1 LQTPEFKAEQL
12 ILNALTIDVEDY
24 YHVTGFERQIGR
36 RTWGSYESRFEFGLA
51 KILEALDERN
61 IKATFYVL
69 GWLARR
75 HPQLIRELDAAGHE
89 LGSHSYWHRQIFRLR
104 VNQFRADLRKSKQ
117 VIEDCIGKPV
127 VAFRAPSFSITE
139 RSLWAL
145 EILAEEGFE
154 SDSSIFPVRH
164 DRYGIRNANPHIHV
178 IGTSCGAIWE
188 LPPAVHAWG
197 PLRLPVGGG
206 GYFRL
211 YPHGFTTACLRRIN
225 GTMQQPFVFY
235 VHPWEFD
242 AEQPR
247 VGAGSGLSRMRHY
260 MNLHSTETKFAKLLS
275 AFHFG
280 RVCDVVEIA
289 KARTQASA
297 ITPA

>member
-1 LQTPEFKAEQL
+1 M

-24 YHVTGFERQIGR
+24 FHVTGFERHIGR
-36 RTWGSYESRFEFGLA
+36 RDWGGYESRFEFGLG
-51 KILEALDERN
+51 KILEGLAARG

-75 HPQLIRELDAAGHE
+75 HPKLLRELDAAGHE
-89 LGSHSYWHRQIFRLR
+89 LGSHSYWHRQVFRLNSGR
-104 VNQFRADLRKSKQ
+104 FRADLRRSKR
-117 VIEDCIGKPV
+117 VIEDCTGKPV
-127 VAFRAPSFSITE
+127 VTFRAPSFSITE

-145 EILAEEGFE
+145 DILAEEGFE

-164 DRYGIRNANPHIHV
+164 DRYGIRNANPHIHE
-178 IGTSCGAIWE
+178 ITTTHGTLWE
-188 LPPAVHAWG
+188 LPPAVHVWG

-225 GTMQQPFVFY
+225 GTLRQPFVFY

-247 VGAGSGLSRMRHY
+247 VGAGSSLSRIRHY
-260 MNLHSTETKFAKLLS
+260 VNLHSMNEKFARLLS
-275 AFHFG
+275 TFRFG
-280 RVCDVVEIA
+280 RICDVVAAA
-289 KARTQASA
+289 KKMPSGASA
-297 ITPA
+297 AASPT